1 VHGKTLL
8 TNMKKCRSYEKHI
21 STRSELFTAFEDL
34 LLSP

>member
-1 VHGKTLL
+1 L
-8 TNMKKCRSYEKHI
+8 TNKEKCHSYENLI